1 MINKDYWN
9 KFIKS
14 FTTDKSYWY
23 VPKGKTINQENLFL
37 LREQLKILKKY
48 QGKDWR
54 EYQKA
59 YTQELGK
66 KKLIEHRA
74 KRQKPSDFTAI
85 SRMLKVIFD
94 LLGVAWVDDESKIYL
109 TTTGDEFIKSDK
121 LNEIVRK
128 QLLKYQFYN
137 PSYREEY
144 FKCIKLFP
152 HLFLLEILFEFFKT
166 GISKDEYVLSVSRAK
181 SHEQLSEKVELIRKF
196 RELSRSQ
203 RASLISKLEKIK
215 IKEKGESSRRS
226 SIYNTID
233 LNHSY
238 SLNFFTYP
246 EYIRVSNNK
255 IILAKNKLKEVES
268 LIKEHR
274 EKAVYVD
281 FENEKD
287 WFAFYGSFDKDSSYL
302 NALAYYEDKININ
315 KSLEIFREAQRKNII
330 PQEEKEEAYIEA
342 RIKEKM
348 LEDFLEFKLA
358 ELEEGL
364 VLVKRQYPT
373 LVGPIDI
380 LAKDKNGNHVVIELK
395 KGRAPDRV
403 FGQIT
408 RYIGWIKENLNPN
421 ARGIVVGS
429 PIEDKLVYSRKG
441 LNNLERVKLKEF
453 NFYFKFL
460 DKG

>member
-1 MINKDYWN
+1 M
-9 KFIKS
+9 
-14 FTTDKSYWY
+14 
-23 VPKGKTINQENLFL
+23 
-37 LREQLKILKKY
+37 
-48 QGKDWR
+48 
-54 EYQKA
+54 
-59 YTQELGK
+59 
-66 KKLIEHRA
+66 
-74 KRQKPSDFTAI
+74 
-85 SRMLKVIFD
+85 
-94 LLGVAWVDDESKIYL
+94 
-109 TTTGDEFIKSDK
+109 
-121 LNEIVRK
+121 
-128 QLLKYQFYN
+128 
-137 PSYREEY
+137 
-144 FKCIKLFP
+144 
-152 HLFLLEILFEFFKT
+152 
-166 GISKDEYVLSVSRAK
+166 
-181 SHEQLSEKVELIRKF
+181 
-196 RELSRSQ
+196 SRSQ